1 MALHHQ
7 NAELDY
13 DIASVLRKHAC
24 QPLDEEIEHLAS
36 LLASCASR
44 SQLKEAVYDT
54 LDEVRT
60 LRGTALR
67 LLAGVCEAG
76 GHLTTGQRS
85 RRPCVLER
93 KQFAD
98 VKSTQQSDRAYAAG
112 TARSQGLSKK

>member
-67 LLAGVCEAG
+67 LLPGVCQARPLEHADRSVGVLRAG
-76 GHLTTGQRS
+76 GG
-85 RRPCVLER
+85 
-93 KQFAD
+93 A
-98 VKSTQQSDRAYAAG
+98 
-112 TARSQGLSKK
+112 